1 MNPLCLLGSALSGLT
16 WSILFFSLLISFSP
30 NPLEAAENRLTP
42 VAPIPALPFRLQNLD
57 GDYKKLRDYRGQV
70 VLVNF
75 WASWCTPCRAELPS
89 MNRAWNRLKSSG
101 MAMLAINLG
110 EDREAVSAFLR
121 DYPIDFEVLMDERG
135 RISQRWRIK
144 ALPTTLVLNKRG
156 QIIYQV
162 IGEREWDQPA
172 LIELIESLQSGY

>member
-1 MNPLCLLGSALSGLT
+1 MNPVCLLGSAVSGLT
-16 WSILFFSLLISFSP
+16 WSILFFLLLNISSH
-30 NPLEAAENRLTP
+30 NRLEAAEHRLTP
-42 VAPIPALPFRLQNLD
+42 VAPIPALPFRLLNLD
-57 GDYKKLRDYRGQV
+57 GEYKQLRDYRGQV
-70 VLVNF
+70 VVVNF
-75 WASWCTPCRAELPS
+75 WASWCAPCRAELPS
-89 MNRAWNRLKSSG
+89 MNRAWERLKSSG

-110 EDREAVSAFLR
+110 EDREAINAFLR

-135 RISQRWRIK
+135 RISQRWRVR

-162 IGEREWDQPA
+162 VGEREWDQPV

>member
-1 MNPLCLLGSALSGLT
+1 WLIPFFLL
-16 WSILFFSLLISFSP
+16 LFFLSSNRSIAL
-30 NPLEAAENRLTP
+30 ENRLSP
-42 VAPIPALPFRLQNLD
+42 VAPIPALPFRLTDPQ
-57 GDYKKLRDYRGQV
+57 GDYHRLRDYRGRV

-75 WASWCTPCRAELPS
+75 WASWCAPCRAELPS
-89 MNRAWNRLKSSG
+89 MNRAWEALKSTG

-110 EDREAVSAFLR
+110 EDREAVSAFLQ

-135 RISQRWRIK
+135 QISQRWMVK

-162 IGEREWDQPA
+162 VGERKWDEPA
-172 LIELIESLQSGY
+172 MIEFFESLQSGSTNP

>member
-1 MNPLCLLGSALSGLT
+1 
-16 WSILFFSLLISFSP
+16 SP

-57 GDYKKLRDYRGQV
+57 GDYKKLRDYRGKV

-75 WASWCTPCRAELPS
+75 WASWCAPCRAELPS

-172 LIELIESLQSGY
+172 LIELIESLQSSY

>member
-1 MNPLCLLGSALSGLT
+1 LT
-16 WSILFFSLLISFSP
+16 WSILFFLLLIFSSS
-30 NPLEAAENRLTP
+30 NISIAREQLLSP
-42 VAPIPALPFRLQNLD
+42 VVAKPALPFRLVDLQ
-57 GDYKKLRDYRGQV
+57 GDYHQLRDYRGRV

-89 MNRAWNRLKSSG
+89 MNRAWERLKTTG

-110 EDREAVSAFLR
+110 EDREAISAFLQ
-121 DYPIDFEVLMDERG
+121 DYTIDFEVLMDEPG

-144 ALPTTLVLNKRG
+144 ALPTSLVLNKRG

-162 IGEREWDQPA
+162 IGERKWDEPA
-172 LIELIESLQSGY
+172 MIELFESLQSGD

>member
-1 MNPLCLLGSALSGLT
+1 MNPVCLLGSALSGLT
-16 WSILFFSLLISFSP
+16 WSILFFLLLISSSL
-30 NPLEAAENRLTP
+30 NRVEAAESRLTP
-42 VAPIPALPFRLQNLD
+42 VAPIPALPFRLPTLD
-57 GDYKKLRDYRGQV
+57 GDYKQLRDYRGRV

-89 MNRAWNRLKSSG
+89 MNRAWERLKSSG
-101 MAMLAINLG
+101 LAMLAINLG
-110 EDREAVSAFLR
+110 EDRAAVNAFLR

-156 QIIYQV
+156 QIN
-162 IGEREWDQPA
+162 
-172 LIELIESLQSGY
+172 LIVVVRVTRSP

>member
-1 MNPLCLLGSALSGLT
+1 
-16 WSILFFSLLISFSP
+16 
-30 NPLEAAENRLTP
+30 
-42 VAPIPALPFRLQNLD
+42 
-57 GDYKKLRDYRGQV
+57 
-70 VLVNF
+70 
-75 WASWCTPCRAELPS
+75 
-89 MNRAWNRLKSSG
+89 
-101 MAMLAINLG
+101 MLAINLG

-162 IGEREWDQPA
+162 VGEREWDRPD
-172 LIELIESLQSGY
+172 LIELIESLQSSY

>member
-1 MNPLCLLGSALSGLT
+1 MNPVHLHSSALSALT
-16 WSILFFSLLISFSP
+16 WLILFLLLLISSSQTRV
-30 NPLEAAENRLTP
+30 EAAEYRLAP
-42 VAPIPALPFRLQNLD
+42 VAPIPALPFRLPNLD
-57 GDYKKLRDYRGQV
+57 GEYKQLRDYRGQV

-89 MNRAWNRLKSSG
+89 MNRAWDRLKSSG

-110 EDREAVSAFLR
+110 ENREAVSAFLR

-135 RISQRWRIK
+135 RISQRWRVK

-156 QIIYQV
+156 LIIYQV
-162 IGEREWDQPA
+162 VGEREWDQPA

>member
-1 MNPLCLLGSALSGLT
+1 MT
-16 WSILFFSLLISFSP
+16 WSILCFSLLISSSP
-30 NPLEAAENRLTP
+30 NRLEAAENRLTP
-42 VAPIPALPFRLQNLD
+42 VAPIPALPFRLQNLV
-57 GDYKKLRDYRGQV
+57 GNYKQLRDYRGQV

-75 WASWCTPCRAELPS
+75 WATWCTPCRAELPS
-89 MNRAWNRLKSSG
+89 MNRAWHRLKSSG

-162 IGEREWDQPA
+162 VGEREWDRLD
-172 LIELIESLQSGY
+172 LIELIESLQSSY